1 MARLRIAVRLP
12 RLRSPRR
19 SYTLLT
25 HSLTHSLT
33 SPLSQVSLAELM
45 KLLPITVCNGPKVLE
60 VLPKGVMAPNLFP
73 AALRAHRGRKRF
85 GGNAVPYYESD
96 QGIALADVD
105 PTRLA
110 ERDTAAAAAA
120 AEAAEA
126 GTGPLLSAVNEGRE
140 ARPATD
146 VDYVLVVAT
155 GEEITDED
163 IFEVMIPPTYVA
175 PALLDG
181 PPLLLLLLDGPPP
194 PLLLLRSLLLL
205 PPGTSTTRTTTC
217 CWPRPPR
224 PRTRRPRPRPRRPS
238 TRPAS
243 GRRPRRR

>member
-1 MARLRIAVRLP
+1 
-12 RLRSPRR
+12 
-19 SYTLLT
+19 
-25 HSLTHSLT
+25 
-33 SPLSQVSLAELM
+33 M

-96 QGIALADVD
+96 QGIALVD

-181 PPLLLLLLDGPPP
+181 PPLLLLDGPPP
-194 PLLLLRSLLLL
+194 LLLLLRSLLLF

-224 PRTRRPRPRPRRPS
+224 PRTRRRRPRPRRPS